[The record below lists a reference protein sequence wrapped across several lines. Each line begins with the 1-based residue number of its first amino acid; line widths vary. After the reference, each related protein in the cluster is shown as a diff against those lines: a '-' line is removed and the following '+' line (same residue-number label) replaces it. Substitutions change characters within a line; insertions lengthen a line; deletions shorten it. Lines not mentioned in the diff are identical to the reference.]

1 MKNAYWVLIAL
12 LSIAL
17 TAGAAH
23 AFNHKLWK
31 ADDPRTANP
40 LSIYNSNNPLNPT
53 NKFRSDNDY
62 NSINRFKS
70 DNPLSPI
77 NRYNSEN
84 QLNPIN
90 QYSPDSPL
98 NPINRYRSPNDPPKR
113 GMFKSDW

>member
-40 LSIYNSNNPLNPT
+40 LSIYNSNNPLNPLYT
-53 NKFRSDNDY
+53 
-62 NSINRFKS
+62 
-70 DNPLSPI
+70 
-77 NRYNSEN
+77 
-84 QLNPIN
+84 
-90 QYSPDSPL
+90 
-98 NPINRYRSPNDPPKR
+98 
-113 GMFKSDW
+113 